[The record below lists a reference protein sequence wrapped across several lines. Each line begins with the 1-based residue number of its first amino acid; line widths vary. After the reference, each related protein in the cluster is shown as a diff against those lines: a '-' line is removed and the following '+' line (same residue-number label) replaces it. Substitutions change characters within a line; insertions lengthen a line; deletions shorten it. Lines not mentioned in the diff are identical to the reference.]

1 MGAVLNRNRAGVIM
15 RKIRVLFLIHTLG
28 AGGAERALV
37 NLVNNMDSSKFDI
50 TVETMFEDGINKGL
64 LKNNINYISKKAPY
78 PKGISIILKFF
89 PSKLLYKFFIGKEK
103 YDILIAY
110 MHGVPIKVL
119 APYRNTKK
127 IAWIHNGNPES
138 STMFRSWVFK
148 RNSFSAY
155 KSFNKLVGVC
165 ESVSNAF
172 SQYTGIN
179 NLKTI
184 YNTLDVERIKNQA
197 LLQTQTDFD
206 KSYVNIVS
214 TGRLAKEKGYSRL
227 LEVCKRLKE
236 ENYRFRLYLVG
247 RGSEENKLKSLSKS
261 YDLEN
266 TVFLLGFQENPY
278 AYVNACDVFVCS
290 SFTEGLSTAT
300 IEALILGK
308 AIVSTDV
315 SGAREIIGD
324 SEYGLVV
331 ENSTEGIYEGLKV
344 LLDNPEKIDFFKAKA
359 LERAPFF
366 DTKNTVT
373 AVESLIEEVINE

>member
-1 MGAVLNRNRAGVIM
+1 M

-64 LKNNINYISKKAPY
+64 LNNNINYISKKAPY

-110 MHGVPIKVL
+110 MHGVPIKAL

-148 RNSFSAY
+148 SNSFSAY

-247 RGSEENKLKSLSKS
+247 TGSEENKLKSLSKS

-344 LLDNPEKIDFFKAKA
+344 LLENPEKIDYFKAKA

>member
-1 MGAVLNRNRAGVIM
+1 M

-64 LKNNINYISKKAPY
+64 LNNNINYISKKAPY

-110 MHGVPIKVL
+110 MHGAPVKVL
-119 APYRNTKK
+119 AKKQCKK
-127 IAWIHNGNPES
+127 IAWLHNGDPAT
-138 STMFRSWVFK
+138 STMFENWFSEK
-148 RNSFSAY
+148 KSFSSYASY
-155 KSFNKLVGVC
+155 DRIVGVC
-165 ESVSNAF
+165 NSVSKSF
-172 SQYTGIN
+172 EEYTGIDDV
-179 NLKTI
+179 KVV
-184 YNTLDVERIKNQA
+184 YNTLDTKQIKKLS
-197 LLQTQTDFD
+197 LLQMQTDFD

-247 RGSEENKLKSLSKS
+247 TGSEENKLKSLIKS

-331 ENSTEGIYEGLKV
+331 ENGTEGIYEGLKV

-359 LERAPFF
+359 LKRAPFF